1 MNSSAQGEPST
12 LYSSSLLCPAL
23 VTSSSSRTGRVTP
36 TVTPTVTRA
45 GRATTDGCAPALA
58 VSNEPMIP
66 TLTPAG
72 GAVPKPR
79 CPPPPPPPHCGR
91 GGRTTPPPGGG
102 GPPPP
107 SPPPPPTPAHGGRD
121 ADKSAAAVHV
131 AIRLPR
137 ADVRQPMCAPR
148 AAVAGLPRQLNR
160 AGLRP
165 GMAKASAVRPR
176 PRPDLS
182 RRLRLRRAIDR
193 RRPHH
198 PAPGRRQ
205 RRAVEPAGHVSPA
218 SQCEDVEAGRRMGEG
233 YPKTLSLDASGASR
247 SITRSGSK
255 LERKKSQCDLC
266 EPLMVDAGGKTSNLA
281 RFEIQ
286 QGRSFARSGSRS
298 FSRRGTR

>member
-72 GAVPKPR
+72 GAVPYTIYA
-79 CPPPPPPPHCGR
+79 PPA
-91 GGRTTPPPGGG
+91 
-102 GPPPP
+102 
-107 SPPPPPTPAHGGRD
+107 TPAHGGRD

>member
-45 GRATTDGCAPALA
+45 GRATRVGWAPALA
-58 VSNEPMIP
+58 DTNAPIIP
-66 TLTPAG
+66 TLPPAG
-72 GAVPKPR
+72 GAVPSPLSA
-79 CPPPPPPPHCGR
+79 PPA
-91 GGRTTPPPGGG
+91 
-102 GPPPP
+102 
-107 SPPPPPTPAHGGRD
+107 TPAHGGRD

>member
-66 TLTPAG
+66 
-72 GAVPKPR
+72 
-79 CPPPPPPPHCGR
+79 
-91 GGRTTPPPGGG
+91 TPPPGGG

>member
-45 GRATTDGCAPALA
+45 GRATTDGGAPAPGDPTA
-58 VSNEPMIP
+58 PFIP
-66 TLTPAG
+66 TPPPAG
-72 GAVPKPR
+72 GGAQSPFPA
-79 CPPPPPPPHCGR
+79 PPA
-91 GGRTTPPPGGG
+91 
-102 GPPPP
+102 
-107 SPPPPPTPAHGGRD
+107 TPAHGGRD